1 MPFRLV
7 SLPSTSAI
15 VRGLSVS
22 RPESHSSSVTMVFK
36 KLTRAGIGSVNKDVL
51 GHRTCTAVYLRERI
65 PLQYIIFRA
74 VRLIYLE
81 RSFKWVSIA
90 REFCLF
96 ETTSNSI
103 HLQDVETKTNF
114 SNDESVFKFFPGHPR
129 ICSLL
134 RVSGHE
140 IIVLNPVL

>member
-1 MPFRLV
+1 M
-7 SLPSTSAI
+7 
-15 VRGLSVS
+15 
-22 RPESHSSSVTMVFK
+22 
-36 KLTRAGIGSVNKDVL
+36 NKDVL

-65 PLQYIIFRA
+65 PLQYIVFRA

-114 SNDESVFKFFPGHPR
+114 SNDESV
-129 ICSLL
+129 
-134 RVSGHE
+134 
-140 IIVLNPVL
+140 